1 MLFRSPRQHGFPVAI
16 TRKEAPKQ
24 SYRFSLLQEPLMKYY
39 DWDPDKNEWLR
50 KERRIT
56 FEEVVFHLTH
66 GGLLD
71 VIQHPNQ
78 KQYPGQRIF
87 VVEVEGYAYIVPF
100 VETDS
105 GVFMKTI
112 IPSRK
117 MTKQ

>member
-1 MLFRSPRQHGFPVAI
+1 
-16 TRKEAPKQ
+16 
-24 SYRFSLLQEPLMKYY
+24 MKYF
-39 DWDPDKNEWLR
+39 DWNPEENKWLR
-50 KERRIT
+50 KERGVT

-71 VIQHPNQ
+71 AIQHPNQ

-87 VVEVEGYAYIVPF
+87 IVNIEGYAHVVPF

-112 IPSRK
+112 MPSRK
-117 MTKQ
+117 MTKRYLGGEQNEID